1 VAAHHAAPSAPFR
14 DEHSKVSAALRVAYA
29 GEPGAFAEDALIAYF
44 GEAVTSLPVG
54 SFGAVREAILDGR
67 ADAGVLPIENVVN
80 GTVRETLDLLRDG
93 ALQIVGE
100 AVVPVHLVV
109 AALPGVSLA
118 EVLRIYSHAQALAQ
132 AEGYLKSRD
141 WTLLTTYNTAGA
153 GAMIR
158 ERRERDAA
166 ALLSPRA
173 ATLHGLT
180 PLTGPV
186 EGSEGN
192 RTRFWILQRAAGAAT
207 RRPARA
213 DASNAATNRTT
224 LLVGVKNEP
233 GTLLAVL
240 AQIASAGLNMSKL
253 ESRPSAGSD
262 WEYVFWVDLDAGE
275 GDPALAAALE
285 GLRGVTTELRLLGSY
300 PRATEPASRV

>member
-1 VAAHHAAPSAPFR
+1 MST
-14 DEHSKVSAALRVAYA
+14 ALRVAYA

-44 GEAVTSLPVG
+44 GDGATSLPVG
-54 SFGAVREAILDGR
+54 SFGAVRAAVLDGS

-100 AVVPVHLVV
+100 SVVPVHLVV
-109 AALPGVSLA
+109 AALPGVALA
-118 EVLRIYSHAQALAQ
+118 DVRRIYSHAQALAQ
-132 AEGYLKSRD
+132 AEAFLKARD

-158 ERRERDAA
+158 ERQERDAA

-173 ATLHGLT
+173 AAIHGLT

-192 RTRFWILQRAAGAAT
+192 RTRFWILQGAAGAAT
-207 RRPARA
+207 RGATRVA
-213 DASNAATNRTT
+213 ASNGEMHRTT
-224 LLVGVKNEP
+224 LLIGVKNEP
-233 GTLLAVL
+233 GALLAVL
-240 AQIASAGLNMSKL
+240 AQIAAAGLNMSKL

-300 PRATEPASRV
+300 LRATEPARATKPTPRG